1 MYSNTNSWWT
11 GEGTFT
17 AGAITAAATVLTDI
31 SVPGVRKAT
40 DMVLGVMF
48 VNESDLAPTS
58 TAYPVV
64 RGYIKQDGIVTI
76 AVSAV
81 ANTITVAANAK
92 VRFSIN
98 RNDNNFQTDGL

>member
-1 MYSNTNSWWT
+1 MYGNTNSWWT

-17 AGAITAAATVLTDI
+17 AGAISAAATVVTDF
-31 SVPGVRKAT
+31 SVPGVRKDT
-40 DMVLGVMF
+40 DMVIGAMF
-48 VNESDLAPTS
+48 VNEADLAPTS

-64 RGYIKQDGIVTI
+64 RGYISADGTVAV

-81 ANTITVAANAK
+81 ANTITVASNAK
-92 VRFSIN
+92 VRFSII